1 MQGTS
6 KEFHLDYSYDGGLTW
21 NRLLENYDSPEGHYD
36 WPVPNTPS
44 TSCLVRVT
52 DTENGQVVDQSDLPF
67 EILGANPRMTHPNGG
82 EQWYAGTSHDIRW
95 ISDFY
100 PSSMVDLSYSLDG
113 GNSWLTLEEDV
124 SNDGLYT
131 WLLPSTPSSTTLVR
145 VADSQDSLWFD
156 DSDNVFTIIPHL
168 TLLSPNGGQ
177 VLDGCASTSITWD
190 AGGTSGVYNLE
201 LSIDGG
207 ATWSPL
213 ASDISNTSW
222 NWPVIDNITSDSA
235 TVRVSDASDAS
246 KFDESDSFFS
256 LLKTTDV
263 VMLAPN
269 GGQEWYTG
277 EVHQLNYLKEASAN
291 NVNLSYST
299 DNGETWATIASN
311 QSGGS
316 YTWTVPNT
324 PTSSALIRVQDQSV
338 SCRVDLSDAPFTI
351 VSEVE
356 VEVPNGGEIYQATV
370 VPPSFGGYYIMD
382 NGTITTDG
390 GQFYDDGGPSGNY
403 SGSDR
408 SKYFWPATA
417 NNELRMTFTRF
428 SLQTYGTDD
437 ILHVY
442 DATTNQLLTSR
453 TGTPAVP
460 FSVQGKGLRV
470 VYDDRDSYQAEGWAA
485 NIESIDVT
493 YDDTTHPVDWDVQG
507 TSKEFHLDY
516 SYDGGLTWNRMM
528 SNYYSP
534 EGHYD
539 WPVPN
544 TPSTSCLVRVTDT
557 ENGQVVDQSDVF
569 FEIMP
574 GVPYVEVLE
583 PNTATTVFTGSY
595 STVAWES
602 RFLESDQVAID
613 YSVNNGVTWSVV
625 SSGTP
630 NDGEFDWLVP
640 NTPSSVALIRVR
652 DLGNNQNF
660 DVSDI
665 GFTISPPIS
674 LVTQNTLGADYRAC
688 TFTNIDWFAGGT
700 SGVYDIEYS
709 TDNGQ
714 SWTFIEEAYEAEG
727 SFISYDWLV
736 PNSPSGNVL
745 VRVVDA
751 NNPTKSD
758 ISDNPFVISP
768 TVELLSWSYGGVAT
782 VGEAINIAWSDTLTS
797 NYFDLSYSLNAGES
811 WTNIVQDYY
820 SVDGQYDWTVPI
832 ASTAFAMIR
841 VEDANNECKSAT
853 SVVPFEISG
862 FAPTI
867 QLTHPNGGEA
877 FEGCSEVEIAW
888 SDDSENTIYN
898 IEFRPS
904 SNAPWQSLASN
915 VESADRTYMWNVP
928 NENVYFGSIR
938 VRSFSNSNNYDVS
951 DSYFTSTPGVTAVIE
966 SSSEDF
972 SFCEGET
979 LTLTTNTEFDVLWST
994 GDSSMTLEVEAPGVY
1009 TLVVSN
1015 QDGCTNEA
1023 TVTVEEKAVPQQP
1036 VIQFNGPSVVCEG
1049 QTVSMSTES
1058 IYPLYWPELGIGSDE
1073 VQVSTPGYYSVV
1085 ASNGECST
1093 ESDSVLV
1100 TVIEEPEILSLESN
1114 SPVFEGQTLMLDAN
1128 VAEGITVY
1136 WSGPNG
1142 FEATGMSV
1150 ELSSATPQ
1158 MAGVYSVS
1166 ASNLTCSSD
1175 TLFEVIQ
1182 VISPEGVI
1190 ALVTGAVETPSFH
1203 PVDSVSIEFTD
1214 AGTGLQS
1221 LELSDELGGYTLE
1234 LFEGNSYFYD
1244 AAKALDVPADNGIT
1258 TLDILL
1264 AQAHILGNQPF
1275 DNGYAAIAADANASG
1290 SVSTLDLL
1298 WMQQIILQ
1306 LASDVPGVESWE
1318 FVPELNPFIDVNEA
1332 LQFQGPSLIP
1342 SLAGFEEL
1350 NFVAVKRGDVNFSWT
1365 QAMAPAVEMPL
1376 NFVVEEVTSDSGVIL
1391 KVYPDTENVIAGAQF
1406 TLEWPDSWEYVNW
1419 ESALAELLV
1428 NDLSV
1433 EDGKMGVQFSATDAL
1448 PLLGPN
1454 NPMMELHFASNTVQG
1469 EGLEMTSSVTKMEVC
1484 DADLNVLAPH
1494 LTQVIH
1500 VSDLEEEASST
1511 DDQAFAKVSIYPNPS
1526 LGNFAIESAKIIR
1539 ETTILDAT
1547 GRAVSTPFMA
1557 NSGNRVL
1564 IDMAGE
1570 PGMYNVILRYDDGS
1584 SSNHQIVV
1592 VE

>member
-1 MQGTS
+1 
-6 KEFHLDYSYDGGLTW
+6 
-21 NRLLENYDSPEGHYD
+21 
-36 WPVPNTPS
+36 
-44 TSCLVRVT
+44 
-52 DTENGQVVDQSDLPF
+52 
-67 EILGANPRMTHPNGG
+67 
-82 EQWYAGTSHDIRW
+82 
-95 ISDFY
+95 
-100 PSSMVDLSYSLDG
+100 
-113 GNSWLTLEEDV
+113 
-124 SNDGLYT
+124 
-131 WLLPSTPSSTTLVR
+131 
-145 VADSQDSLWFD
+145 
-156 DSDNVFTIIPHL
+156 
-168 TLLSPNGGQ
+168 
-177 VLDGCASTSITWD
+177 
-190 AGGTSGVYNLE
+190 
-201 LSIDGG
+201 
-207 ATWSPL
+207 
-213 ASDISNTSW
+213 
-222 NWPVIDNITSDSA
+222 
-235 TVRVSDASDAS
+235 
-246 KFDESDSFFS
+246 
-256 LLKTTDV
+256 
-263 VMLAPN
+263 
-269 GGQEWYTG
+269 
-277 EVHQLNYLKEASAN
+277 
-291 NVNLSYST
+291 
-299 DNGETWATIASN
+299 
-311 QSGGS
+311 
-316 YTWTVPNT
+316 
-324 PTSSALIRVQDQSV
+324 
-338 SCRVDLSDAPFTI
+338 
-351 VSEVE
+351 
-356 VEVPNGGEIYQATV
+356 
-370 VPPSFGGYYIMD
+370 
-382 NGTITTDG
+382 
-390 GQFYDDGGPSGNY
+390 
-403 SGSDR
+403 
-408 SKYFWPATA
+408 
-417 NNELRMTFTRF
+417 
-428 SLQTYGTDD
+428 
-437 ILHVY
+437 
-442 DATTNQLLTSR
+442 
-453 TGTPAVP
+453 
-460 FSVQGKGLRV
+460 
-470 VYDDRDSYQAEGWAA
+470 
-485 NIESIDVT
+485 
-493 YDDTTHPVDWDVQG
+493 
-507 TSKEFHLDY
+507 
-516 SYDGGLTWNRMM
+516 
-528 SNYYSP
+528 
-534 EGHYD
+534 
-539 WPVPN
+539 
-544 TPSTSCLVRVTDT
+544 VTDT

-569 FEIMP
+569 FEILP

-602 RFLESDQVAID
+602 RFLESNQVAID

-758 ISDNPFVISP
+758 ISDNPFIISP

-782 VGEAINIAWSDTLTS
+782 VGEAINISWSDTLTS

-820 SVDGQYDWTVPI
+820 SVNGQYDWTVPI
-832 ASTAFAMIR
+832 ASTAFAMVR
-841 VEDANNECKSAT
+841 VEDANNDCKSAT

-867 QLTHPNGGEA
+867 ELMHPNGGES
-877 FEGCSEVEIAW
+877 FEGCSTVEIAW
-888 SDDSENTIYN
+888 NDDSENTIYN

-904 SNAPWQSLASN
+904 PNAPWQALASN
-915 VESADRTYMWNVP
+915 LESADRTYMWSVP
-928 NENVYFGSIR
+928 NQDVYFGSIR

-951 DSYFTSTPGVTAVIE
+951 DSYFISTPGVTAEIE
-966 SSSEDF
+966 SSSGDF

-1009 TLVVSN
+1009 TLIVSN

-1049 QTVSMSTES
+1049 QTVSMSTEN

-1073 VQVSTPGYYSVV
+1073 VQVSTPGYYTVV

-1100 TVIEEPEILSLESN
+1100 IVIEEPEILSLESN
-1114 SPVFEGQTLMLDAN
+1114 SPVFEGQTLNLEVSVLD
-1128 VAEGITVY
+1128 GTTIY

-1150 ELSSATPQ
+1150 ELTAATPQ

-1175 TLFEVIQ
+1175 TLFEVVQ

-1190 ALVTGAVETPSFH
+1190 ALVIGAVETPSFH
-1203 PVDSVSIEFTD
+1203 PVDSVSIEFTH
-1214 AGTGLQS
+1214 AGTGLPS
-1221 LELSDELGGYTLE
+1221 YELSNELGGYTLE

-1275 DNGYAAIAADANASG
+1275 YNGYAAIAADANASG
-1290 SVSTLDLL
+1290 NVSTLDLL

-1306 LASDVPGVESWE
+1306 LADEVPGVDSWE

-1365 QAMAPAVEMPL
+1365 QALAPAVEMPL
-1376 NFVVEEVTSDSGVIL
+1376 NFVVEELTSDNGVIL

-1433 EDGKMGVQFSATDAL
+1433 EDGKMGVQFSATGEL

-1454 NPMMELHFASNTVQG
+1454 NPMMELHFASSTAQG
-1469 EGLEMTSSVTKMEVC
+1469 EALEMTSSVTKMEVC
-1484 DADLNVLAPH
+1484 DADLNVLVPH

-1511 DDQAFAKVSIYPNPS
+1511 DDQVFAGVSIYPNPS
-1526 LGNFAIESAKIIR
+1526 QGNFFIESTKIIR
-1539 ETTILDAT
+1539 ETTILDAA
-1547 GRAVSTPFMA
+1547 GRTVSTPFMA
-1557 NSGNRVL
+1557 NSGHRVL

-1570 PGMYNVILRYDDGS
+1570 PGLYNVILRFADGS